1 MADKSLRET
10 KVEEL
15 RELLKKADKQELAE
29 YLIDHGVEVRKHA
42 SWLRDDSYKG
52 TSKEVYVCSLCG
64 HWQSVKKVQT
74 DQKMYMRYCPFCG
87 ARMDGSEGK

>member
-10 KVEEL
+10 KLEEL

-29 YLIDHGVEVRKHA
+29 YLIDHGAEVRKHA
-42 SWLRDDSYKG
+42 SWLRDDGYKG

-64 HWQSVKKVQT
+64 HWQSVKKVQPG
-74 DQKMYMRYCPFCG
+74 QKMYMRYCPFCG
-87 ARMDGSEGK
+87 ARMDGAEGK